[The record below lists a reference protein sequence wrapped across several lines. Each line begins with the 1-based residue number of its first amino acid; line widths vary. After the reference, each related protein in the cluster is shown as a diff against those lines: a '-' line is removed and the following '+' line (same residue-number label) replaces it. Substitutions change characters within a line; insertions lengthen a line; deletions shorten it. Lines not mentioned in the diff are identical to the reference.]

1 MTARELFGSTLQQ
14 QRERQ
19 GLTLAA
25 IAQSTKISRHLLASL
40 ERGDLSRWPGGI
52 YRRAFVR
59 AYASAIGLSPEPT
72 LCEFVRLFPEPG
84 QDPAALLDD
93 DDPHRL
99 RLTLVTEPRWK
110 APALRSAAALVDVG
124 VVVFVAVIASR
135 LNGIGFWMPAGL
147 AALAYHATAAVLL
160 GGSPATWLMTSGV
173 AARRPLAIWDQVA
186 RLRQAWGPGLLDP
199 AKNSREHPAAT

>member
-1 MTARELFGSTLQQ
+1 MTARELFGSALQQ

-25 IAQSTKISRHLLASL
+25 IAESTKIGRHLLASL

-72 LCEFVRLFPEPG
+72 LSEFVRLFPEPG
-84 QDPAALLDD
+84 QDPPALPD
-93 DDPHRL
+93 DDPRRL

-110 APALRSAAALVDVG
+110 APALRSAAACVDVG

-160 GGSPATWLMTSGV
+160 GGSPAAWLMTSGV

-186 RLRQAWGPGLLDP
+186 RLRQGWVPGLLDP